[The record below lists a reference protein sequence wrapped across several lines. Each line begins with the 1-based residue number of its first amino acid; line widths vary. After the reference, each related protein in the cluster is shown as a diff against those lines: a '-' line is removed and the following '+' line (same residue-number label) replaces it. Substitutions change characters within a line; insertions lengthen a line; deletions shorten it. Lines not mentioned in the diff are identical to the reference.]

1 MIWILCSIAFAI
13 VWGTLREVKHAIE
26 ICLIDPVKESS
37 QCYLPWWLP
46 CCHNCL
52 STYFLIFVYLIYIT
66 NLCAFL
72 NGNFCCWLFLAVD
85 FLLFGHF
92 LWIFARLYLLLSV
105 LILISLFLLVLWFVV
120 ATICR
125 FFTQFVKLF

>member
-72 NGNFCCWLFLAVD
+72 NGNFCCWLFLA
-85 FLLFGHF
+85 LFF
-92 LWIFARLYLLLSV
+92 IIWTFFMNFCQAIFAFERFNTYFIVFISFMICCCNYLQV
-105 LILISLFLLVLWFVV
+105 FY
-120 ATICR
+120 TIC
-125 FFTQFVKLF
+125 